1 MENMKVNILG
11 TEYTICE
18 KTEEQNCTLKSV
30 KVIVIRLQK
39 KSLY

>member
-18 KTEEQNCTLKSV
+18 KTEEQDCALK
-30 KVIVIRLQK
+30 KM
-39 KSLY
+39 